1 MGKLKYKLKENT
13 PDGIK
18 VGDIKT
24 GSGIKTTVTNIDSE
38 TGAVSWDV
46 KYIPNIDKLV
56 DDVNDLTKTAKE
68 VSVKAKDDSKFIDI
82 YEKSRELRN
91 IIRTH
96 TRNNYPEEYKKAM
109 GVAEEVMDEIST
121 SGGAGAY
128 QTPFAFRLKGQKAND
143 KAYKEVEEGIGAH
156 LGPGPTA
163 SEDGVKD
170 NAYVKQFKYKLVPK
184 DKQGNYVQKGSG
196 LEVKNLFKEEAG
208 QTPKQFHQERMSGFD
223 RVGDLLGQINPLL
236 NDAKRETEEFY
247 KENPE
252 SYDVVYG
259 TDLVVDYLNDI
270 LDILKDKEE

>member
-1 MGKLKYKLKENT
+1 
-13 PDGIK
+13 
-18 VGDIKT
+18 
-24 GSGIKTTVTNIDSE
+24 
-38 TGAVSWDV
+38 
-46 KYIPNIDKLV
+46 
-56 DDVNDLTKTAKE
+56 
-68 VSVKAKDDSKFIDI
+68 
-82 YEKSRELRN
+82 
-91 IIRTH
+91 
-96 TRNNYPEEYKKAM
+96 M

-128 QTPFAFRLKGQKAND
+128 STPFAFRLKSQKAND
-143 KAYKEVEEGIGAH
+143 KAYKELGYEGVEEGIGAH
-156 LGPGPTA
+156 LGPGPDA
-163 SEDGVKD
+163 SEDGVKN

-247 KENPE
+247 KKNPE

-270 LDILKDKEE
+270 LDILKDKEK